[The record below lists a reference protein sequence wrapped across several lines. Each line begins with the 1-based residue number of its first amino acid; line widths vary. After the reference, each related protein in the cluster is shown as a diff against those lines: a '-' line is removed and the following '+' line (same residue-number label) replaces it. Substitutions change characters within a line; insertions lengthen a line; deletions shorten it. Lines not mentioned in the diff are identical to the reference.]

1 MGIYDWI
8 KSMDVSVLDDFKS
21 NPGSTVSITFVVPEE
36 FADMIIRNFSNQI
49 RKINLSVDKIP
60 GIKRGDQFQKLF
72 LEFEACGEVLEKY
85 KQDMHIKR
93 SKTIDNFI
101 DVQSDEI
108 TMDMIYHLIP

>member
-1 MGIYDWI
+1 
-8 KSMDVSVLDDFKS
+8 
-21 NPGSTVSITFVVPEE
+21 
-36 FADMIIRNFSNQI
+36 
-49 RKINLSVDKIP
+49 VDKIP

-108 TMDMIYHLIP
+108 TMDMIYLIPQYVIGIPWNTFPIFSNSVGYV